1 MADRSDDIA
10 RGRDLRDDDS
20 VRGVGPGLADTNL
33 IGRSPVMVALAE
45 RLRKVAGC
53 DATTLIEGETG
64 TGKELAARAIHYL
77 GARRTAPFVPVNC
90 GAIPDT
96 LVESEFFGYVRGA
109 FTDAREARA
118 GVIAQAEGGT
128 LFLDEIEAMPLRAQ
142 VALLRFLNDR
152 EYRPVGGTPRSA
164 NVRVVAASNDD
175 LESCARRGAFRHD
188 LLYRL
193 KVLPLTLPP
202 LRARADDVVLLAEA
216 FIARFCREYARGP
229 MRLDAVGIVRLRR
242 HSWPGNVRELENLV
256 HREVLLGEGP
266 TLRLDSLVEHPAP
279 PLAGDHKAADGGGDT
294 APGALSFAGKR
305 FQDAKASVIAQ
316 FEKAYLTELLV
327 RTHGNIS
334 LASRISGKERSELG
348 KLARKY
354 GLARGQFS

>member
-1 MADRSDDIA
+1 MAESANDTA
-10 RGRDLRDDDS
+10 RGRNPRDGEATTGS
-20 VRGVGPGLADTNL
+20 GPDLADINL
-33 IGRSPVMVALAE
+33 IGRSPVMLALAE
-45 RLRKVAGC
+45 RIRRVAAC
-53 DATTLIEGETG
+53 DATALLEGETG

-96 LVESEFFGYVRGA
+96 LVESEFFGYARGA

-142 VALLRFLNDR
+142 VALLRFLTDR
-152 EYRPVGGTPRSA
+152 EYRPVGGAPRAA
-164 NVRVVAASNDD
+164 NVRIVAASNDD
-175 LESCARRGAFRHD
+175 LESCVRRGAFRND

-202 LRARADDVVLLAEA
+202 LRERADDVLLLAEA
-216 FIARFCREYARGP
+216 FITRFCRDYGKP
-229 MRLDAVGIVRLRR
+229 PLPLDAATAGRLRR
-242 HSWPGNVRELENLV
+242 HTWPGNVRELENLV
-256 HREVLLGEGP
+256 HREVLLGDTP
-266 TLRLDSLVEHPAP
+266 TLRFESLTSGWEGPHPVPALDGSAP
-279 PLAGDHKAADGGGDT
+279 SSGGE
-294 APGALSFAGKR
+294 AVPFAGRR
-305 FQDAKASVIAQ
+305 FQDAKALAIAQ
-316 FEKAYLTELLV
+316 FEKAYLTDLLL

-334 LASRISGKERSELG
+334 LAARISGKERSELG

-354 GLARGQFS
+354 GLLRAQFS